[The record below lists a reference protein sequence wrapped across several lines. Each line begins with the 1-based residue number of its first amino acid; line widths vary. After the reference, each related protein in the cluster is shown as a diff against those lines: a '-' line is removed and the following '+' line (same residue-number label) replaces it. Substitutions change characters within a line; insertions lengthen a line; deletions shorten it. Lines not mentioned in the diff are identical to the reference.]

1 MTIFEAQYYFKTK
14 YYCELIDANPSNR
27 ELVEA
32 FQPNEYGTHLADY
45 LKNTAWDEHQS
56 GEKKFYLIKTTDGE
70 IVAYFTLQCGLL
82 FNTHHFKS
90 ADNADTQEAFNI
102 LVQALNDSTGE
113 KYEQALVYL
122 SSIYNDVE
130 LQSIKTDAER
140 KHNLSKEDNRK
151 RGELRVQKTYS
162 AIELVHF
169 CRNSAYKDNSPLYS
183 EETPDSIPLGFF
195 LFWEIIVPKI
205 QEIANYVGC
214 KYLYLFAADKDD
226 QHQTLREYY
235 KRNLNFK
242 ETDTIQILIPDYDS
256 GCFPL
261 LQDINNLPVARQ
273 NAWLIRSDFFDDE
286 D

>member
-1 MTIFEAQYYFKTK
+1 MTISEAQAYFKSK

-27 ELVEA
+27 ELVES

-45 LKNTAWDEHQS
+45 LKNPAWDEHQS
-56 GEKKFYLIKTTDGE
+56 GEKRFYLIKTIDGE

-82 FNTHHFKS
+82 FNTHHFS
-90 ADNADTQEAFNI
+90 STNNADTLEAFNI
-102 LVQALNDSTGE
+102 LVQALDDSSGE
-113 KYEQALVYL
+113 KYNQAIEYL
-122 SSIYNDVE
+122 SSLYDDAQ

-140 KHNLSKEDNRK
+140 KYNLSKEDNPN
-151 RGELRVQKTYS
+151 RGELRVQQTYS

-169 CRNSAYKDNSPLYS
+169 CRNYAYSDTSSLYG
-183 EETPDSIPLGFF
+183 EETSDKIPLGFF

-205 QEIANYVGC
+205 QEIINSVGC
-214 KYLYLFAADKDD
+214 KYIFLFAADKDD
-226 QHQTLREYY
+226 KHQTLRDYY

-261 LQDINNLPVARQ
+261 FQEANNLETARQ
-273 NAWLIRSDFFDDE
+273 NEWLIRSDFFDDE
-286 D
+286 